1 MLHLREIKP
10 KEPQDLHEH
19 AGVGES
25 IQSSRNLQSH
35 WGGGGGGE
43 KKRERRE
50 EDMLEEVEQAID
62 GETAEEVDAVETQE
76 GRV

>member
-1 MLHLREIKP
+1 MNTQASVSPYNRLEIYS
-10 KEPQDLHEH
+10 LT
-19 AGVGES
+19 GEEEEEE
-25 IQSSRNLQSH
+25 
-35 WGGGGGGE
+35 G